1 MEIKEFQNVLTSQNI
16 DAYLI
21 CNSDYHISEYIPDY
35 FKEICFL
42 TGYTGEGTLLITKEE
57 AFIWVDGRYFIQA
70 DIELKGQ
77 PIKVMKMGEPGVP
90 TLIEFLK
97 EKLNENSILGFNGKM
112 VSTSLAKDII
122 NNVKVNRFETT
133 EDLVDVFW
141 SNRPDMPYSTLY
153 VLEQFYAGKSYSS
166 KITEVLD
173 KMKEY
178 KADYLIVPELTSQ
191 AWLFN
196 LRGNDISHTPVFLGF
211 TVITSKQTTLYI
223 DEKKIDKIVS
233 KYLDEN
239 EIQVK
244 PYNDIYQLFAKTT
257 GKTIM
262 IDLGHTNYE
271 LYKSIEQGNTIIDTT
286 DPITILKSIKNDS
299 EIKNTKKAQLKD
311 CVTLTKFMYNLKNDY
326 QKGRKMTEIS
336 VSDELYEM
344 RKQNKG
350 FVDLSFDTISAW
362 NGNAAMAHY
371 SPTKENCAKIE
382 GSGLLLIDS
391 GAHYLEGTTDITRT
405 FALGNISDE
414 MKNSF
419 TLVLKSHINLA
430 KLRFMKGCKGINLD
444 VIARA
449 PLWQMGLD
457 YNHGTGHGI
466 GYLLSVHEGPNCF
479 RWKSTKSLTEMV
491 ELKPGMITSNEPGLY
506 FENKY
511 GIRIESDVLVKE
523 DETNEYGT
531 FYSFDTLTYVPI
543 DLDAINPKL
552 LNSEEKEWLNN
563 YHKKCYE
570 LIAPKLTAKE
580 KEWLAN
586 YTREI

>member
-21 CNSDYHISEYIPDY
+21 CNSDDHISEYIPDY

-257 GKTIM
+257 AKTIM